1 MKDIQGNPLPPL
13 NSVSTATERY
23 LAAILAELQWQ
34 RTQQGPP
41 PEPAQPMKPARVN
54 KVEEIRGRKA
64 A

>member
-1 MKDIQGNPLPPL
+1 MKDIHGNPLPPL
-13 NSVSTATERY
+13 SSVSTAAERY

-34 RTQQGPP
+34 RAQNAPP
-41 PEPAQPMKPARVN
+41 PEPAQPVKTARLN

>member
-1 MKDIQGNPLPPL
+1 MKDIEGNPLPPL
-13 NSVSTATERY
+13 SSVSTATERY

-34 RTQQGPP
+34 RAQKSPP
-41 PEPAQPMKPARVN
+41 PEPVQSAKAVRVN